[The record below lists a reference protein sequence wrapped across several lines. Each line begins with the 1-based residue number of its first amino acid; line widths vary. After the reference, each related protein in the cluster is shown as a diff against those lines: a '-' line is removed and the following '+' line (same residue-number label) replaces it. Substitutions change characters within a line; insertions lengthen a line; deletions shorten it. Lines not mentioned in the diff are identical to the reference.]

1 MSIKNIKIRIGIT
14 SAYSLKSSAFLHKF
28 PTEYKIIKYFQSFK
42 FALFLKH
49 IYIVYTFLIIA
60 FGDRYVMAELPKKTK
75 VNKKDGQLLIRINSA
90 ERDEF
95 VQLCETLDTSAA
107 RELRKFIR
115 SFIKK
120 HQPTDT
126 QTKE

>member
-1 MSIKNIKIRIGIT
+1 MI
-14 SAYSLKSSAFLHKF
+14 F
-28 PTEYKIIKYFQSFK
+28 
-42 FALFLKH
+42 
-49 IYIVYTFLIIA
+49 A
-60 FGDRYVMAELPKKTK
+60 FGDKYVMAELPKKTK

-95 VQLCETLDTSAA
+95 LQLCESLDTSAA

-120 HQPTDT
+120 HQPTDSK
-126 QTKE
+126 TKE